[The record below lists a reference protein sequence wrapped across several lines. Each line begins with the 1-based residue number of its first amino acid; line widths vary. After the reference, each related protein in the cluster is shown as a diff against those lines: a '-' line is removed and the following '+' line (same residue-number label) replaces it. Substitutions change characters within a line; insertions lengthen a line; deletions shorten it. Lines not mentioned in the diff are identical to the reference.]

1 VALVLVVGCVVTVAG
16 MSLEFVRFAV
26 SVAESVA
33 PADPKADAIVALTGG
48 RDRVQGAVDLLEA
61 GRGRRLLISGVHPST
76 RAEDIVRATVSDRR
90 MFGCCVDL
98 GHAAETTV
106 GNAREAAEWA
116 RRRGFTSVIVVTSA
130 YHMPRSLL
138 ELGRAAPDLQL
149 VPYPVTRP
157 DLHLDRW
164 FLHPSAVKL
173 LLSEYL
179 KYMGARLGLAGL
191 HPQATAI
198 AGMAPVTAIR

>member
-1 VALVLVVGCVVTVAG
+1 VAVALVVVAAVVTAG
-16 MSLEFVRFAV
+16 LSLEFVRFAV
-26 SVAESVA
+26 SVAGSVA

-61 GRGRRLLISGVHPST
+61 GRGRRLLISGVHPAT
-76 RAEDIVRATVSDRR
+76 KAEDIVRATVSDRR

-106 GNAREAAEWA
+106 GNAREAADWA
-116 RRRGFTSVIVVTSA
+116 RRRGFGSVIVVTSA
-130 YHMPRSLL
+130 YHMPRSLY
-138 ELGRAAPDLQL
+138 ELGRAAPDLVL

-164 FLHPSAVKL
+164 FVHPSTVKL

-191 HPQATAI
+191 HPQTTVVAA
-198 AGMAPVTAIR
+198 APDTAIRR